1 MCCPVGSLPA
11 DTEMKAA
18 AGMPVSIT
26 GINFTEIVF
35 IGEPTGTIENSNEN
49 NGNAHKIV
57 LSFTVAG
64 PISYRRHA
72 WVVVTNSGATY
83 LIGSPDSV
91 PSIKT
96 TDTTAGAGT
105 KNACEVTIELDS
117 FCSWVNVGDV
127 LPTYTDGGYVAFQDW
142 RQVADATYSQLGHTH
157 TKSEITDFA
166 HTHTKSE
173 ITDFAH
179 THTKSEITDFAHRH
193 DTDEV
198 DDENFDKSQNE
209 VNQQLLEL
217 AYAGL

>member
-1 MCCPVGSLPA
+1 MRIPGIKSIMCCPVGSLPA

-26 GINFTEIVF
+26 GINFTEIIF

-49 NGNAHKIV
+49 NGNAHHIV

-91 PSIKT
+91 PSIKSV
-96 TDTTAGAGT
+96 DTTAGAGT

-157 TKSEITDFA
+157 TAPEV
-166 HTHTKSE
+166 
-173 ITDFAH
+173 
-179 THTKSEITDFAHRH
+179 
-193 DTDEV
+193 TDE
-198 DDENFDKSQNE
+198 DYDGGMTQDEI
-209 VNQQLLEL
+209 NQDL
-217 AYAGL
+217 ADLAAAGIVL

>member
-1 MCCPVGSLPA
+1 
-11 DTEMKAA
+11 MKAA

-26 GINFTEIVF
+26 GINFTEIIF

-91 PSIKT
+91 PAIKT
-96 TDTTAGAGT
+96 KDTTAGAGT

-127 LPTYTDGGYVAFQDW
+127 LPTYVDGGYVAFQDW
-142 RQVADATYSQLGHTH
+142 RQLADATYSQLGHRH
-157 TKSEITDFA
+157 PSSEI
-166 HTHTKSE
+166 
-173 ITDFAH
+173 
-179 THTKSEITDFAHRH
+179 
-193 DTDEV
+193 
-198 DDENFDKSQNE
+198 DDETFDQTQE
-209 VNQQLLEL
+209 QVNVSDDKRIKKNRKL
-217 AYAGL
+217 AKAAL

>member
-1 MCCPVGSLPA
+1 MRIPGIKSIMCCPVGSLPA

-26 GINFTEIVF
+26 GINFTEIIF
-35 IGEPTGTIENSNEN
+35 IGEPTGTIEDSNEH

-91 PSIKT
+91 PAFKS

-142 RQVADATYSQLGHTH
+142 RQVADATYAPIS
-157 TKSEITDFA
+157 
-166 HTHTKSE
+166 
-173 ITDFAH
+173 
-179 THTKSEITDFAHRH
+179 HRH
-193 DTDEV
+193 GSDEV
-198 DDENFDKSQNE
+198 DDAPSEQTQEQN
-209 VNQQLLEL
+209 NIAQAKKIKKAIKTAKAAL
-217 AYAGL
+217 

>member
-1 MCCPVGSLPA
+1 MRIPGIKSIMCCPVGSLPA

-26 GINFTEIVF
+26 GINFTEIIF
-35 IGEPTGTIENSNEN
+35 IGEPTGTVENSNEN

-91 PSIKT
+91 PSFKT
-96 TDTTAGAGT
+96 KDTTAGAGT

-127 LPTYTDGGYVAFQDW
+127 LPTYVDGGYVAFQDW
-142 RQVADATYSQLGHTH
+142 RQVADATYSQLGH
-157 TKSEITDFA
+157 
-166 HTHTKSE
+166 
-173 ITDFAH
+173 
-179 THTKSEITDFAHRH
+179 RH

-198 DDENFDKSQNE
+198 DDDPFGKNQEQ
-209 VNQQLLEL
+209 VNQDLYDL
-217 AYAGL
+217 AAAGIVL

>member
-1 MCCPVGSLPA
+1 MRIPGIKSIMCCPVGSLPA

-26 GINFTEIVF
+26 GINFTEIIF
-35 IGEPTGTIENSNEN
+35 IGEPTGTIENSNEH
-49 NGNAHKIV
+49 NGNAHHIV

-142 RQVADATYSQLGHTH
+142 RQEADATYAA
-157 TKSEITDFA
+157 KV
-166 HTHTKSE
+166 
-173 ITDFAH
+173 
-179 THTKSEITDFAHRH
+179 HRH
-193 DTDEV
+193 DTDEL
-198 DDENFDKSQNE
+198 DDDPFGKNQEQ
-209 VNQQLLEL
+209 VNQDLYDL
-217 AYAGL
+217 AAAGIVM

>member
-35 IGEPTGTIENSNEN
+35 IGEPTGTIENSNKN
-49 NGNAHKIV
+49 NGNSHKIV

-83 LIGSPDSV
+83 LIGSQDSV
-91 PSIKT
+91 PSFKS

-127 LPTYTDGGYVAFQDW
+127 LPTYVDGGYVAFQDW

-166 HTHTKSE
+166 HTHTKSQ
-173 ITDFAH
+173 ITDFG
-179 THTKSEITDFAHRH
+179 HRH
-193 DTDEV
+193 PSSEV
-198 DDENFDKSQNE
+198 DDAPSEQTQEQN
-209 VNQQLLEL
+209 NIDQGKKIKKAIKL
-217 AYAGL
+217 AKAAL

>member
-105 KNACEVTIELDS
+105 KNACEVTIELES
-117 FCSWVNVGDV
+117 FCSWINVGNV

-142 RQVADATYSQLGHTH
+142 RQEADATYAPKVHRHPS
-157 TKSEITDFA
+157 SEI
-166 HTHTKSE
+166 
-173 ITDFAH
+173 
-179 THTKSEITDFAHRH
+179 
-193 DTDEV
+193 
-198 DDENFDKSQNE
+198 DDETFNQTQEQVNVSDDKRIKKNKK
-209 VNQQLLEL
+209 L
-217 AYAGL
+217 AKAAL

>member
-35 IGEPTGTIENSNEN
+35 FGEPTGTIENSNEN

-72 WVVVTNSGATY
+72 WVVVTNSGAMY

-91 PSIKT
+91 PSFKS

-127 LPTYTDGGYVAFQDW
+127 LPTYVDGGYVAFQDW
-142 RQVADATYSQLGHTH
+142 RQVADATYAQ
-157 TKSEITDFA
+157 KV
-166 HTHTKSE
+166 
-173 ITDFAH
+173 
-179 THTKSEITDFAHRH
+179 HRH
-193 DTDEV
+193 DTDEL
-198 DDENFDKSQNE
+198 DDENFEQTQDQ
-209 VNQQLLEL
+209 VNQDLYDLG
-217 AYAGL
+217 AAGIVL